1 MSDGPYRI
9 AIVSRAARD
18 LDTLP
23 PKIATAC
30 VSFVF
35 TTLAD
40 DPRVVSK
47 PLVGE
52 LAGARS
58 ARRGSYRII
67 FRIDDE
73 RHLVE
78 VLHIAHRSH
87 AYRT

>member
-1 MSDGPYRI
+1 MGDGLYRI

-23 PKIATAC
+23 PKVATAC
-30 VSFVF
+30 VSFIF

-40 DPRVVSK
+40 DPVVVSK

-52 LAGARS
+52 LSGTRC

-67 FRIDDE
+67 FRLDE
-73 RHLVE
+73 TRQLVE